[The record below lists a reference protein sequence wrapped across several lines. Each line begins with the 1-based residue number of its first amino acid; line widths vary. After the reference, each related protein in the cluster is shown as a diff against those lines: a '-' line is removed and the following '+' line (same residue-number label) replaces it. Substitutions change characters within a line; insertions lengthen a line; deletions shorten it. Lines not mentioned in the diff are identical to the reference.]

1 MSCHLVQGAS
11 ISSRRLS
18 QGGIWLSLQRLP
30 VPLPC
35 PCSVAFTVLAAAQTA
50 AAMALRINFR
60 STLSEHDFYFWWV
73 VERY

>member
-1 MSCHLVQGAS
+1 
-11 ISSRRLS
+11 
-18 QGGIWLSLQRLP
+18 
-30 VPLPC
+30 
-35 PCSVAFTVLAAAQTA
+35 VAFTVLAAAQTA